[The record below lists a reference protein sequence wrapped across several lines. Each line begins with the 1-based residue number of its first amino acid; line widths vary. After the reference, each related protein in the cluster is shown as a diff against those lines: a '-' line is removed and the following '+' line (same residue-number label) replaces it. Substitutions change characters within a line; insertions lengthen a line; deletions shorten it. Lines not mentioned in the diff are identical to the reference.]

1 MKWFTWLNEHKWLFI
16 FLILA
21 VCIRAQGLDLALYSD
36 EAGWAN
42 DLIKS
47 NLDNIEYVP
56 HPPLMIVLQQT
67 MNKITNADIISFRL
81 VPFLIS
87 IMNTIIIY
95 IIARRWYNKKTA
107 IIAVALFTVS
117 YWATQASLQ
126 IDMDGSLI
134 MTWFLLAAIFTSNYF
149 KKEKVEEK
157 QEGNREIEEKA
168 NKLTNNNSNTKLKNQ
183 TLLGIVLGLIMLS
196 KYTGILLFAMVF
208 VYAIIKTKNIKKT
221 IQFLL
226 VPTIVSGIVFSL
238 FPLWTYL
245 TGNTLFSNTLGHTG
259 GDWYLTLVR
268 PLTYL
273 FLWATPLLFYFTLLH
288 FCEKR
293 KEKNE
298 EEKGGKEE
306 SAQRLKKEYE
316 KDNDILLTVWIGV
329 IFLFYTFIISGKAP
343 TFGRYFMPM
352 IPPLILLSARYI
364 AKQEFT
370 RKQTIK
376 GIIAFIATY
385 LLFKIINL
393 KTTTILNHNINNY
406 INSAL
411 QFKLQF
417 LFPYTGS
424 SGPFF
429 WISFTNIALTL
440 TVTTILLSII
450 MYKTCSKKEEK
461 KKNISSYI
469 MMLLVISAA
478 FNMLLITEYIYS
490 PTQPSHTEITND
502 IVKFLF
508 RNGLEN
514 RRTYTSVFQQGIFF
528 HTVKKFPDKQIQ
540 YIVDSDGEY
549 NTEYYQKELI
559 DKEGVAVIIDMP
571 MALDKEGE
579 MWDELNKQCKRTDFE
594 DKGKIAGFVFD
605 CEKPK
610 QFKIGEV
617 QLG

>member
-1 MKWFTWLNEHKWLFI
+1 MKWFAWINEHKWLFL

-21 VCIRAQGLDLALYSD
+21 TIIRAQGLDLALYSD

-42 DLIKS
+42 DLIKP

-56 HPPLMIVLQQT
+56 HPPLMIVLEQFAY
-67 MNKITNADIISFRL
+67 KITKADIISFRL

-87 IMNTIIIY
+87 IINMILIY
-95 IIARRWYNKKTA
+95 VIAKKWYNKKTA
-107 IIAVALFTVS
+107 ITAIALFTIS
-117 YWATQASLQ
+117 YWATQAALQ
-126 IDMDGSLI
+126 IDMDGSLL
-134 MTWFLLAAIFTSNYF
+134 TLWFILAAMFTSNYF
-149 KKEKVEEK
+149 KKGEQTDE
-157 QEGNREIEEKA
+157 
-168 NKLTNNNSNTKLKNQ
+168 NSKIKLKNQ
-183 TLLGIVLGLIMLS
+183 ILLGIVLGLTMLS
-196 KYTGILLFAMVF
+196 KYTGVLLFVTIF
-208 VYAIIKTKNIKKT
+208 IYAILKTKSIKKT
-221 IQFLL
+221 IKYLAL
-226 VPTIVSGIVFSL
+226 PTITSGIVFSL
-238 FPLWTYL
+238 FPLWAFL
-245 TGNTLFSNTLGHTG
+245 TGNSLFNNTLGHTG
-259 GDWYLTLVR
+259 GDWYLTLIR

-288 FCEKR
+288 FCER
-293 KEKNE
+293 QKEIKKEIGQTKE
-298 EEKGGKEE
+298 EENAHK
-306 SAQRLKKEYE
+306 LKINYE
-316 KDNDILLTVWIGV
+316 KDNDLLLVVWAAV
-329 IFLFYTFIISGKAP
+329 IFLFYTFVISGKAP

-370 RKQTIK
+370 QKQTIK
-376 GIIAFIATY
+376 GITVFIVTY
-385 LLFKIINL
+385 ILFKIINL
-393 KTTTILNHNINNY
+393 KTTTVLNHNINNY

-411 QFKLQF
+411 QFKLNF

-440 TVTTILLSII
+440 VATTILLII
-450 MYKTCSKKEEK
+450 IVYKTFSKKKEK
-461 KKNISSYI
+461 KKNIGTYI

-508 RNGLEN
+508 ANRLEN

-528 HTVKKFPDKQIQ
+528 HTVKKFPDKQVQ
-540 YIVDSDGEY
+540 YIVDSEGEY

-559 DKEGVAVIIDMP
+559 DKGGIAVIIDMP
-571 MALDKEGE
+571 MALDKEGK
-579 MWDELNKQCKRTDFE
+579 MWDELNKQCKRTDFA
-594 DKGKIAGFVFD
+594 DKGRTAGFVFD

-610 QFKIGEV
+610 QFKISGV